1 MAASTFGNRPERRE
15 LELLK
20 AESER
25 LRLELMR
32 SGLDINYTIARI
44 SEAMPGSRTLEERC
58 RSLARLGCSRLER
71 MLPQA
76 GPAREEF
83 AQKLGQLRAALD
95 SEAPLAQPK
104 TAAPAPTRNGSSNKR
119 GTDREQSSAVEILTR
134 RETEVLR
141 YIAQGHST
149 KQVAV
154 LLGITFKTAACHRYR
169 VMDKLGIH
177 ETANLVRYAIRQGMV
192 EA

>member
-1 MAASTFGNRPERRE
+1 MVVTTSATGPDRQEF
-15 LELLK
+15 ELLK

-25 LRLELMR
+25 LRLELVR

-44 SEAMPGSRTLEERC
+44 SEAMPGSRELEERC

-95 SEAPLAQPK
+95 SEVPLEPPK
-104 TAAPAPTRNGSSNKR
+104 KAAAAPALNGSSNTP
-119 GTDREQSSAVEILTR
+119 GTGRKQSSTVEILTR

>member
-1 MAASTFGNRPERRE
+1 MAAIPSATRPDPREFER
-15 LELLK
+15 LK

-58 RSLARLGCSRLER
+58 RSLARLGCNRLER

-83 AQKLGQLRAALD
+83 AQKLGQLRAALE
-95 SEAPLAQPK
+95 SEAPIERPK
-104 TAAPAPTRNGSSNKR
+104 TETPRAARRRSSNGR
-119 GTDREQSSAVEILTR
+119 GTHREPTGTVEALTR

-149 KQVAV
+149 KETAV
-154 LLGITFKTAACHRYR
+154 ILGISFKTAACHRYR

-177 ETANLVRYAIRQGMV
+177 ETANLVRYAIREGMV

>member
-1 MAASTFGNRPERRE
+1 
-15 LELLK
+15 
-20 AESER
+20 
-25 LRLELMR
+25 
-32 SGLDINYTIARI
+32 
-44 SEAMPGSRTLEERC
+44 
-58 RSLARLGCSRLER
+58 
-71 MLPQA
+71 
-76 GPAREEF
+76 
-83 AQKLGQLRAALD
+83 
-95 SEAPLAQPK
+95 
-104 TAAPAPTRNGSSNKR
+104 
-119 GTDREQSSAVEILTR
+119 LTR